1 MKKASEYSTLFKNI
15 GSEWKWLLKV
25 MSHYKLEI
33 VGYTIMGVVGIAMGF
48 GASISSK
55 YLIDAVVNHNNETI
69 ASAAAMVIGLA
80 VFQIVINAVGSLVS
94 SRVGTRVSNEI
105 RSQIYDSMTTAN
117 WENINK
123 YHSGDLINRLEG
135 DVSSVSGS
143 IISFLPGLFTKLLQF
158 FGCLGIVLYYDVTLA
173 FLALM
178 SAPVLFFSSRFM
190 TKMMRKY
197 NLQSRQMNGKVLS
210 FSEESVQNLQTVKAF
225 GLTKEYS
232 EKFKELLTSYRN
244 MRLAHDKFTILTTLV
259 LSFIGLVV
267 AYSCYGWGVYRLW
280 SGAIT
285 FGTMTLFLQ
294 LSGSLTSSFS
304 SIVSTIPNVISIA
317 TAAGRVKEIT
327 ELTKENVEDEEKAKT
342 LLPLAK
348 ENGVSVV
355 AENVSYSY
363 ADGDRNVLNSISF
376 FAHPG
381 ETIAFVGPSGEGKT
395 TILRLLLGLVEKSQ
409 GSLTMD
415 LANGEE
421 IDVSPS
427 TRMFCSY
434 VPQENAIFTGTIAEN
449 LRIVNPDAT
458 DEELRSAL
466 KIADALDFVEALPLG
481 LRSLVGERGV
491 NFSEGQVQ
499 RLSIARAVLCNA
511 PVLIMDEATSALDKA
526 TEEQVLKNLMAVD
539 KKRTCIITT
548 HRPSMLEYCN
558 RIYEIQENGT
568 LKEKS
573 SLKIKLN

>member
-15 GSEWKWLLKV
+15 GSEWKWLLKI
-25 MSHYKLEI
+25 MSRYKLEI
-33 VGYTIMGVVGIAMGF
+33 VGYTVMGVVGIAMGF
-48 GASISSK
+48 GASIASK

-69 ASAAAMVIGLA
+69 VSIAVMVIGLA
-80 VFQIVINAVGSLVS
+80 VFQILVNAVSSLVS

-105 RSQIYDSMTTAN
+105 RSRIYESMATAN
-117 WENINK
+117 WENIK
-123 YHSGDLINRLEG
+123 QYHSGDLVNRLEG

-143 IISFLPGLFTKLLQF
+143 VISFLPGLLTKFLQF

-197 NLQSRQMNGKVLS
+197 NLESRQMNGKVLS
-210 FSEESVQNLQTVKAF
+210 FSEESFQNLQTVKAF

-232 EKFKELLTSYRN
+232 EKFKALLESYRN

-259 LSFIGLVV
+259 LSFIGLGV

-304 SIVSTIPNVISIA
+304 AIVSTIPSVISVA

-327 ELTKENVEDEEKAKT
+327 ELPRENVEDFEKVRSK
-342 LLPLAK
+342 LSLAREK
-348 ENGVSVV
+348 GVSVA
-355 AENVSYSY
+355 AEGVTYSY
-363 ADGDRNVLNSISF
+363 ADGDRNVLNEVSF

-395 TILRLLLGLVEKSQ
+395 TILRLLLGLVDKSK
-409 GSLTMD
+409 GTLKVT
-415 LANGEE
+415 LADGEE
-421 IDVSPS
+421 IDISPS
-427 TRMFCSY
+427 TRQFCSY

-449 LRIVNPDAT
+449 LRIVNENAT
-458 DEELRSAL
+458 DEELKNAL
-466 KIADALDFVEALPLG
+466 KTADALDFVEALPLG
-481 LRSLVGERGV
+481 INTMVGERGV

-499 RLSIARAVLCNA
+499 RLSIARAVLCKA
-511 PVLIMDEATSALDKA
+511 PLLIMDEATSALDND
-526 TEEQVLKNLMAVD
+526 TEERVLKALLESD
-539 KKRTCIITT
+539 GKRICIITT
-548 HRPSMLEYCN
+548 HRPSMLKFCN
-558 RIYEIQENGT
+558 RIYELQENGT
-568 LKEKS
+568 LKLRERA
-573 SLKIKLN
+573 

>member
-1 MKKASEYSTLFKNI
+1 MKKVSEYSTLFKNI

-25 MSHYKLEI
+25 MSRYKLEI

-48 GASISSK
+48 GASIASK
-55 YLIDAVVNHNNETI
+55 YLIDAVVGHNNETI
-69 ASAAAMVIGLA
+69 ISAAALVIGLA
-80 VFQIVINAVGSLVS
+80 VFQIVINAVSSFIS

-105 RSQIYDSMTTAN
+105 RSEIYDGMATAN
-117 WENINK
+117 WESINK

-143 IISFLPGLFTKLLQF
+143 VISFLPGLFTKLLQF

-197 NLQSRQMNGKVLS
+197 NLESRQMNGKVLS
-210 FSEESVQNLQTVKAF
+210 FSEESIQNLQTVKAF
-225 GLTKEYS
+225 GITKEYS
-232 EKFKELLTSYRN
+232 EKFKVILTGYRN

-304 SIVSTIPNVISIA
+304 AIVSTIPSVISVA

-327 ELTKENVEDEEKAKT
+327 ELPKENIEDFEKAKSM
-342 LLPLAK
+342 LPAAK
-348 ENGVSVV
+348 EKGVSVV
-355 AENVSYSY
+355 AENVTYSY
-363 ADGDRNVLNSISF
+363 ADSERNVLNNISF

-381 ETIAFVGPSGEGKT
+381 ETIALVGPSGEGKT

-409 GSLTMD
+409 GSLKLNVPD
-415 LANGEE
+415 GEN
-421 IDVSPS
+421 IDISPS
-427 TRMFCSY
+427 TRQFCSY
-434 VPQENAIFTGTIAEN
+434 VPQENAIFTGTISEN
-449 LRIVNPDAT
+449 LRVVNPNAT
-458 DEELRSAL
+458 DAELKSAL

-481 LRSLVGERGV
+481 LEMPVGERGV

-511 PVLIMDEATSALDKA
+511 PLLVMDEATSALDSD
-526 TEEQVLKNLMAVD
+526 TEERVLRGLMESD
-539 KKRTCIITT
+539 GKRTCVITT
-548 HRPSMLEYCN
+548 HRPSMLRYCN

-568 LKEKS
+568 LKTKERE
-573 SLKIKLN
+573 

>member
-1 MKKASEYSTLFKNI
+1 MKRVSEYSALFKNI

-25 MSHYKLEI
+25 MSRYKLEI

-69 ASAAAMVIGLA
+69 VSTAAMVIGLA
-80 VFQIVINAVGSLVS
+80 VFQIVVNAVSSLVS

-143 IISFLPGLFTKLLQF
+143 VISFLPGLFTKLLQF

-197 NLQSRQMNGKVLS
+197 NLQSREMNGKVLS

-232 EKFKELLTSYRN
+232 EKFRELLTGYRN

-304 SIVSTIPNVISIA
+304 AIVSTIPSVISVA

-327 ELTKENVEDEEKAKT
+327 ELPKENIEDLEKAKS
-342 LLPLAK
+342 LLALAK
-348 ENGVSVV
+348 ENGISVV
-355 AENVSYSY
+355 AENVTYSY
-363 ADGDRNVLNSISF
+363 ADADRNVLNDISF

-421 IDVSPS
+421 IDISPS

-449 LRIVNPDAT
+449 LRVVNPAAT
-458 DEELRSAL
+458 DEEVWSAL
-466 KIADALDFVEALPLG
+466 EIADASDFVEALPLK
-481 LRSLVGERGV
+481 LESVVGERGV

-511 PVLIMDEATSALDKA
+511 PVLIMDEATSALDKT
-526 TEEQVLKNLMAVD
+526 TEERVLQNLMRVD

-548 HRPSMLEYCN
+548 HRPSMLKFCN
-558 RIYEIQENGT
+558 RIYELQENGT
-568 LKEKS
+568 LEENS
-573 SLKIKLN
+573 SLKD

>member
-15 GSEWKWLLKV
+15 GSEWKWLLKI
-25 MSHYKLEI
+25 MSRYKLEI

-48 GASISSK
+48 GASIASK
-55 YLIDAVVNHNNETI
+55 NLIDAVVNHNNETI
-69 ASAAAMVIGLA
+69 ISIAVMVIGLA
-80 VFQIVINAVGSLVS
+80 VFQILVNAVSSLVS

-105 RSQIYDSMTTAN
+105 RSRIYESMATAK
-117 WENINK
+117 WENIK
-123 YHSGDLINRLEG
+123 QYHSGDLVNRLEG

-143 IISFLPGLFTKLLQF
+143 VISFLPGLLTKFLQF

-197 NLQSRQMNGKVLS
+197 NLESRQMNGKVLS
-210 FSEESVQNLQTVKAF
+210 FSEESFQNLQTVKAF

-232 EKFKELLTSYRN
+232 EKFKALLESYRN

-259 LSFIGLVV
+259 LSFIGLGV

-304 SIVSTIPNVISIA
+304 AIVSTIPSVISVA

-327 ELTKENVEDEEKAKT
+327 ELPRENVEDFEKVRSK
-342 LLPLAK
+342 LSLAREK
-348 ENGVSVV
+348 GVSVA
-355 AENVSYSY
+355 AEGVTYSY
-363 ADGDRNVLNSISF
+363 ADGDRNVLNDVSF

-395 TILRLLLGLVEKSQ
+395 TILRLLLGLVDKSK
-409 GSLTMD
+409 GALKVT
-415 LANGEE
+415 LADGEE
-421 IDVSPS
+421 IDISPS
-427 TRMFCSY
+427 TRQFCSY

-449 LRIVNPDAT
+449 LRIVNENAT
-458 DEELRSAL
+458 DEELKNAL
-466 KIADALDFVEALPLG
+466 KTADALDFVEALPLG
-481 LRSLVGERGV
+481 INTMVGERGV

-499 RLSIARAVLCNA
+499 RLSIARAVLCKA
-511 PVLIMDEATSALDKA
+511 PLLIMDEATSALDND
-526 TEEQVLKNLMAVD
+526 TEERVLKALLESD
-539 KKRTCIITT
+539 GKRICIITT
-548 HRPSMLEYCN
+548 HRPSMLKFCN
-558 RIYEIQENGT
+558 RIYELQENGT
-568 LKEKS
+568 LKLRERA
-573 SLKIKLN
+573 

>member
-1 MKKASEYSTLFKNI
+1 MKKVSEYSKLFKSI
-15 GSEWKWLLKV
+15 GSEWKWLLKI
-25 MSHYKLEI
+25 MSRYKLEI

-55 YLIDAVVNHNNETI
+55 YLIDAVVNHSNETI
-69 ASAAAMVIGLA
+69 VTAAALVIGLA
-80 VFQIVINAVGSLVS
+80 VFQIVINAVASFVS

-105 RSQIYDSMTTAN
+105 RSEIYDAMTTAN

-143 IISFLPGLFTKLLQF
+143 VISFLPGLLTKLLQF
-158 FGCLGIVLYYDVTLA
+158 FGCLAIVLFYDVTLA

-178 SAPVLFFSSRFM
+178 SAPVLFLSSRFM

-197 NLQSRQMNGKVLS
+197 NLESRQMNGKVLS

-225 GLTKEYS
+225 GLTTEYS
-232 EKFKELLTSYRN
+232 GKFKEILKSYRN

-304 SIVSTIPNVISIA
+304 AIVSTIPSVISIA
-317 TAAGRVKEIT
+317 TAAGRIKEIT
-327 ELTKENVEDEEKAKT
+327 ELPKENTDDFKKAKE
-342 LLPLAK
+342 LLPVAS
-348 ENGVSVV
+348 ENGVSIV
-355 AENVSYSY
+355 AENVAYRY
-363 ADGDRNVLNSISF
+363 ADGDRNVLNDISF
-376 FAHPG
+376 FANPG

-395 TILRLLLGLVEKSQ
+395 TILRLLLGLVEKSA
-409 GSLTMD
+409 GSLNLKVRD
-415 LANGEE
+415 GAN

-427 TRMFCSY
+427 TRCFCSY
-434 VPQENAIFTGTIAEN
+434 VPQGNAIFTGTIAEN
-449 LRIVNPDAT
+449 LRIVNANAT
-458 DEELRSAL
+458 DEDLKNAL
-466 KIADALDFVEALPLG
+466 KIADALEFVEALPLG
-481 LRSLVGERGV
+481 LETVVGERGV

-511 PVLIMDEATSALDKA
+511 PLLIMDEATSALDRD
-526 TEEQVLKNLMAVD
+526 TEERVLRGLMESD
-539 KKRTCIITT
+539 GKRTCIITT
-548 HRPSMLEYCN
+548 HRPSILNFCQ
-558 RIYEIQENGT
+558 RIYELQENGT
-568 LKEKS
+568 
-573 SLKIKLN
+573 IKLRERE

>member
-1 MKKASEYSTLFKNI
+1 MKKVNEYSTLFRSI
-15 GSEWKWLLKV
+15 SLEWKWLFKI
-25 MSHYKLEI
+25 MSRYRLEI

-55 YLIDAVVNHNNETI
+55 YLIDAVVDKSGQTI
-69 ASAAAMVIGLA
+69 VPVAAMVVGLA
-80 VFQIVINAVGSLVS
+80 VFQIVTNAIGSLIS

-105 RSQIYDSMTTAN
+105 RSEIYDAMTTAN
-117 WENINK
+117 WESINK

-143 IISFLPGLFTKLLQF
+143 VISFLPGLLTKLIQF
-158 FGCLGIVLYYDVTLA
+158 FGCLAIVLYYDITLA

-197 NLQSRQMNGKVLS
+197 NLESRQMNGKVLS
-210 FSEESVQNLQTVKAF
+210 FSEESIQNLQIVKAF

-232 EKFKELLTSYRN
+232 EKFKVILTGYRN
-244 MRLAHDKFTILTTLV
+244 MRLSHDRFTILTTLV

-304 SIVSTIPNVISIA
+304 AIVSTIPNVISVA
-317 TAAGRVKEIT
+317 TAAGRIKEIT
-327 ELTKENVEDEEKAKT
+327 ELPKEDTDDIAKVTKMLSKAKE
-342 LLPLAK
+342 K
-348 ENGVSVV
+348 GVSVV
-355 AENVSYSY
+355 AENITYSY
-363 ADGDRNVLNSISF
+363 ADSERNVLNNISF
-376 FAHPG
+376 FANPG

-395 TILRLLLGLVEKSQ
+395 TILRLLLGLVEKTE
-409 GSLTMD
+409 GSLKLNVPD
-415 LANGEE
+415 GENM
-421 IDVSPS
+421 DVSPS
-427 TRMFCSY
+427 TRRFCSY

-449 LRIVNPDAT
+449 LRIVNPVAT
-458 DEELRSAL
+458 DEELKTAL
-466 KIADALDFVEALPLG
+466 NMADALGFVEELPLG
-481 LRSLVGERGV
+481 LETLVGERGV

-499 RLSIARAVLCNA
+499 RFSIARAILCNA
-511 PVLIMDEATSALDKA
+511 PLLIMDEATSALDSD
-526 TEEQVLKNLMAVD
+526 TEERVLRGLMESD
-539 KKRTCIITT
+539 GKRTCVITT
-548 HRPSMLEYCN
+548 HRPSMLRYCN
-558 RIYEIQENGT
+558 RIYELQENGT
-568 LKEKS
+568 LKEKPP
-573 SLKIKLN
+573 LKD

>member
-1 MKKASEYSTLFKNI
+1 MKKVGEYTTLFKNI
-15 GSEWKWLLKV
+15 GSEWKWLLKI
-25 MSHYKLEI
+25 MSRYKLEI

-48 GASISSK
+48 GSSIASK
-55 YLIDAVVNHNNETI
+55 YLIDAVVNHSNETI
-69 ASAAAMVIGLA
+69 VTAAASVVGLA
-80 VFQIVINAVGSLVS
+80 VFQIVVNAVSSFVA

-105 RSQIYDSMTTAN
+105 RSEIYDAITIVK
-117 WENINK
+117 WESINK

-135 DVSSVSGS
+135 DVNSVSGS
-143 IISFLPGLFTKLLQF
+143 VISFLPGVFTKFLQF

-197 NLQSRQMNGKVLS
+197 NLETRQMNGKVLS

-225 GLTKEYS
+225 SLTKEYS
-232 EKFKELLTSYRN
+232 EKFKVILTGYRN

-259 LSFIGLVV
+259 LSIIGLVV

-304 SIVSTIPNVISIA
+304 AIVSTIPSVISIA
-317 TAAGRVKEIT
+317 TAAGRIKEIT
-327 ELTKENVEDEEKAKT
+327 ELPKENFEDSEKAKEI
-342 LLPLAK
+342 LSVAREK
-348 ENGVSVV
+348 GVSVV
-355 AENVSYSY
+355 AENVTYCY
-363 ADGDRNVLNSISF
+363 ADGDRNVLNNISF

-381 ETIAFVGPSGEGKT
+381 ETIALVGPSGEGKT

-409 GSLTMD
+409 GSLRLNVPGGDT
-415 LANGEE
+415 
-421 IDVSPS
+421 IDISPS
-427 TRMFCSY
+427 TRQFCSY

-449 LRIVNPDAT
+449 LRIVNQRAT
-458 DEELRSAL
+458 DEELKDAL
-466 KIADALDFVEALPLG
+466 KIADALEFVEALPLG
-481 LRSLVGERGV
+481 IETPVGERGV

-499 RLSIARAVLCNA
+499 RLSVARAVLCNA
-511 PVLIMDEATSALDKA
+511 PLLIMDEATSALDSD
-526 TEEQVLKNLMAVD
+526 TEERVLKGLMASD
-539 KKRTCIITT
+539 GKRTCIITT
-548 HRPSMLEYCN
+548 HRPSMLKYCN

-568 LKEKS
+568 LKVRERE
-573 SLKIKLN
+573 

>member
-1 MKKASEYSTLFKNI
+1 MKKVSEYSKLFKSI
-15 GSEWKWLLKV
+15 GSEWKWLLKI
-25 MSHYKLEI
+25 MSRYKLEI

-55 YLIDAVVNHNNETI
+55 YLIDAVVNHSNETI
-69 ASAAAMVIGLA
+69 VTAAALVIGLA
-80 VFQIVINAVGSLVS
+80 VFQIVINAVASFIS

-105 RSQIYDSMTTAN
+105 RSEIYDAMTTAN

-143 IISFLPGLFTKLLQF
+143 VISFLPGLLTKLLQF
-158 FGCLGIVLYYDVTLA
+158 FGCLAIVLYYDVTLA

-178 SAPVLFFSSRFM
+178 SAPVLFLSSRFM

-197 NLQSRQMNGKVLS
+197 NLESRQMNGKVLS

-225 GLTKEYS
+225 GLTTEYS
-232 EKFKELLTSYRN
+232 GKFKEILKSYRN

-304 SIVSTIPNVISIA
+304 AIVSTIPSVISIA
-317 TAAGRVKEIT
+317 TAAGRIKEIT
-327 ELTKENVEDEEKAKT
+327 ELPKENTDDFKKAKE
-342 LLPLAK
+342 LLPVAS
-348 ENGVSVV
+348 ENGVSIV
-355 AENVSYSY
+355 AENVAYRY
-363 ADGDRNVLNSISF
+363 ADGDRNVLNDISF
-376 FAHPG
+376 FANPG

-395 TILRLLLGLVEKSQ
+395 TILRLLLGLVEKSA
-409 GSLTMD
+409 GSLNLKVRD
-415 LANGEE
+415 GAN

-427 TRMFCSY
+427 TRCFCSY
-434 VPQENAIFTGTIAEN
+434 VPQGNAIFTGTIAEN
-449 LRIVNPDAT
+449 LRIVNANAT
-458 DEELRSAL
+458 DEDLKNAL
-466 KIADALDFVEALPLG
+466 KIADALEFVEALPLG
-481 LRSLVGERGV
+481 LETVVGERGV

-511 PVLIMDEATSALDKA
+511 PLLIMDEATSALDRD
-526 TEEQVLKNLMAVD
+526 TEERVLRGLMESD
-539 KKRTCIITT
+539 GKRTCIITT
-548 HRPSMLEYCN
+548 HRPSILNFCQ
-558 RIYEIQENGT
+558 RIYELQENGT
-568 LKEKS
+568 
-573 SLKIKLN
+573 IKLRERE

>member
-1 MKKASEYSTLFKNI
+1 MKKVSEYSTLFKNI

-25 MSHYKLEI
+25 MSRYKFEI

-48 GASISSK
+48 GASIASK
-55 YLIDAVVNHNNETI
+55 YLIDAVVGHNNEI
-69 ASAAAMVIGLA
+69 IISAAALVIGLA
-80 VFQIVINAVGSLVS
+80 VFQIVINAVSSFVS

-105 RSQIYDSMTTAN
+105 RSQIYDGMATSK
-117 WENINK
+117 WESINK

-135 DVSSVSGS
+135 DVSSVSTS
-143 IISFLPGLFTKLLQF
+143 VISFLPGLLTKLLQF
-158 FGCLGIVLYYDVTLA
+158 FGCLAIVLYYDVTLA

-178 SAPVLFFSSRFM
+178 SAPVLFLSSRFM

-197 NLQSRQMNGKVLS
+197 NLESRQMNGKVLS

-225 GLTKEYS
+225 GLTTEYS
-232 EKFKELLTSYRN
+232 GKFKEILKSYRN

-304 SIVSTIPNVISIA
+304 AIVSTIPSVISIA
-317 TAAGRVKEIT
+317 TAAGRIKEIT
-327 ELTKENVEDEEKAKT
+327 ELPKENTDDFKKAKE
-342 LLPLAK
+342 LLPVAS
-348 ENGVSVV
+348 ENGVSIV
-355 AENVSYSY
+355 AENVAYRY
-363 ADGDRNVLNSISF
+363 ADGDRNVLNDISF
-376 FAHPG
+376 FANPG

-395 TILRLLLGLVEKSQ
+395 TILRLLLGLVEKSA
-409 GSLTMD
+409 GSLNLKVRD
-415 LANGEE
+415 GAN

-427 TRMFCSY
+427 TRCFCSY
-434 VPQENAIFTGTIAEN
+434 VPQGNAIFTGTIAEN
-449 LRIVNPDAT
+449 LRIVNANAT
-458 DEELRSAL
+458 DEDLKNAL
-466 KIADALDFVEALPLG
+466 KIADALEFVEALPLG
-481 LRSLVGERGV
+481 LETVVGERGV

-511 PVLIMDEATSALDKA
+511 PLLIMDEATSALDRD
-526 TEEQVLKNLMAVD
+526 TEERVLRGLMESD
-539 KKRTCIITT
+539 GKRTCIITT
-548 HRPSMLEYCN
+548 HRPSILNFCQ
-558 RIYEIQENGT
+558 RIYELQENGT
-568 LKEKS
+568 
-573 SLKIKLN
+573 IKLRERE

>member
-1 MKKASEYSTLFKNI
+1 MKKVSEYSTLFKNI

-25 MSHYKLEI
+25 MSRYRLEI

-48 GASISSK
+48 GASIASK
-55 YLIDAVVNHNNETI
+55 YLIDAVVSHSNETI
-69 ASAAAMVIGLA
+69 VSAGALVIGLA
-80 VFQIVINAVGSLVS
+80 VFQIVVNAVSSLVS

-105 RSQIYDSMTTAN
+105 RSEIYDGMATAN
-117 WENINK
+117 WEDINK

-135 DVSSVSGS
+135 DVGSVSNNVVT
-143 IISFLPGLFTKLLQF
+143 FLPGVFTKFMQF
-158 FGCLGIVLYYDVTLA
+158 FGCLAIVLYYDVTLA

-197 NLQSRQMNGKVLS
+197 NLESRQMNGKVLS
-210 FSEESVQNLQTVKAF
+210 FSEESIQNLQTVKAF

-232 EKFKELLTSYRN
+232 EKFKVILTGYRN

-304 SIVSTIPNVISIA
+304 AIVSTIPSVISVA
-317 TAAGRVKEIT
+317 TAAGRIKEIT
-327 ELTKENVEDEEKAKT
+327 ELPKENLDDFEKVSAMLSEAKT
-342 LLPLAK
+342 S
-348 ENGVSVV
+348 GISVV
-355 AENVSYSY
+355 AENVTYSY
-363 ADGDRNVLNSISF
+363 ADSERNVLNNINF

-395 TILRLLLGLVEKSQ
+395 TILRLLLGLVQKSQ
-409 GSLTMD
+409 GSLK
-415 LANGEE
+415 LNVSNGES
-421 IDVSPS
+421 IDISPS
-427 TRMFCSY
+427 TRQFCSY

-449 LRIVNPDAT
+449 LRIVNSSAT
-458 DEELRSAL
+458 DEELKNAL

-481 LRSLVGERGV
+481 LATPVGERGV

-511 PVLIMDEATSALDKA
+511 PLLIMDEATSALDSD
-526 TEEQVLKNLMAVD
+526 TEERVLRGLMESD
-539 KKRTCIITT
+539 GKRTCIITT
-548 HRPSMLEYCN
+548 HRPSMLKYCH
-558 RIYEIQENGT
+558 RIYELEENGT
-568 LKEKS
+568 LKVRERE
-573 SLKIKLN
+573 